1 MLTPERRAELRGLA
15 ERAQPFIRHGG
26 TDPAA
31 VYVPAAELAALLDAA
46 DEADRL
52 RIWQERVALAA
63 GIADVVEG
71 RGVHLESDPDAAA
84 EHVAGLLA
92 VVDTHVECPIYCNC
106 CGEAL
111 ADAWCDHCHGSGCG
125 PGTATGAY
133 EECEWCAGA
142 GKVHVGCAYRSYA
155 DLVDDL
161 DRLAGNRREP
171 RDLDWDRSVDSY
183 HAAGWDDEPGDYE
196 RMFFESGWRAAIRAL
211 DGADS

>member
-1 MLTPERRAELRGLA
+1 MPYLLQLLWRSPGRR
-15 ERAQPFIRHGG
+15 
-26 TDPAA
+26 
-31 VYVPAAELAALLDAA
+31 
-46 DEADRL
+46 
-52 RIWQERVALAA
+52 
-63 GIADVVEG
+63 
-71 RGVHLESDPDAAA
+71 
-84 EHVAGLLA
+84 
-92 VVDTHVECPIYCNC
+92 
-106 CGEAL
+106 
-111 ADAWCDHCHGSGCG
+111 AWCDHCHGSGCG